1 MGAYLGD
8 TLINNM
14 YLYNYRIKS
23 AYRGDD
29 LVFNLE
35 NGVYIQD
42 TNGLLYTKEKWSKSG
57 KTPNAIAVITD
68 ECRFIISLK
77 YNTSG
82 GNVDSWSPN
91 GETDLLSG
99 VTTIES
105 SQTVHKDYKGYEN
118 TEYILGYYGA
128 VSGGAAQKCK
138 GFTFPNGQKGYL
150 ASAGEWNL
158 AYSNKSKIDEYLS
171 LVSAEAI
178 ITSDRH
184 WTSTQY
190 DNTSAY
196 IFRWTT
202 GDISSVGKQY
212 GFPVRPF
219 GQLSDNVTFA

>member
-1 MGAYLGD
+1 MGIYWGD

-14 YLYNYRIKS
+14 YRSYERIKS

-29 LVFNLE
+29 LVFWLE

-68 ECRFIISLK
+68 ECRFLISLK
-77 YNTSG
+77 YNTVG

-99 VTTIES
+99 VTTTES
-105 SQTVHKDYKGYEN
+105 DLTVRKDYRGYEN
-118 TEYILGYYGA
+118 TEYILGYYG
-128 VSGGAAQKCK
+128 VSSSSVAKRCK
-138 GFTFPNGQKGYL
+138 DFTFPNGQKGYL
-150 ASAGEWNL
+150 ASAGEWDI

-171 LVSAEAI
+171 LISAEAI

-184 WTSTQY
+184 WTSTQRS
-190 DNTSAY
+190 NKSAY
-196 IFRWTT
+196 LFRWTT
-202 GDISSVGKQY
+202 GAMSTEGKQY